1 MNHWRSLNNFRLFG
15 EFLQLKF
22 RLYRL
27 ICVVFFVALFVEYFW
42 VRKFLFLFEGAIII
56 RRWGS
61 SDDAAGG
68 MWDAPRFGDIPLGSA
83 KVSSSGFLG
92 LINGCQTS
100 RGGFLLS
107 FEGFV
112 AFVA

>member
-1 MNHWRSLNNFRLFG
+1 
-15 EFLQLKF
+15 
-22 RLYRL
+22 
-27 ICVVFFVALFVEYFW
+27 
-42 VRKFLFLFEGAIII
+42 
-56 RRWGS
+56 
-61 SDDAAGG
+61 
-68 MWDAPRFGDIPLGSA
+68 MWDVPRFGDIPLGST

-92 LINGCQTS
+92 LITGCQTS